1 MRAAVLPTAAQIE
14 VPRPSLCGG
23 RCRSRHADSVPVW
36 AAVFYFPDFFFL
48 VNSNPRF
55 FVSLLNS
62 CKALT
67 HLSSES
73 CSLNQNLSAFSELCG
88 DEPPSQELHFPF
100 PSGIHEE
107 YQLPYYDLVPSDP
120 SIEEMRKVVCD
131 QKLRPNIPN
140 WWQSYEVRSAFTFTS
155 PFPLDKVRKERVPQA
170 EL

>member
-36 AAVFYFPDFFFL
+36 AAVFYFPEFFFL

-55 FVSLLNS
+55 FVSVLNS

-100 PSGIHEE
+100 PSLQVSTKNINFHTMTSSP
-107 YQLPYYDLVPSDP
+107 L
-120 SIEEMRKVVCD
+120 I
-131 QKLRPNIPN
+131 LRLRRCGRLYVTRN
-140 WWQSYEVRSAFTFTS
+140 
-155 PFPLDKVRKERVPQA
+155 
-170 EL
+170 

>member
-55 FVSLLNS
+55 FVSVLNS

-73 CSLNQNLSAFSELCG
+73 CRLNQNLSAFSELCG
-88 DEPPSQELHFPF
+88 DEPLSQELHFPF
-100 PSGIHEE
+100 PSLQVSTKNINFHTMTS
-107 YQLPYYDLVPSDP
+107 YPL
-120 SIEEMRKVVCD
+120 I
-131 QKLRPNIPN
+131 LRLRRCGRLYVTRN
-140 WWQSYEVRSAFTFTS
+140 
-155 PFPLDKVRKERVPQA
+155 
-170 EL
+170 

>member
-55 FVSLLNS
+55 FVSVLNS

-88 DEPPSQELHFPF
+88 DEPLTQELHFPF
-100 PSGIHEE
+100 PSLQVSTKNISFHTMTS
-107 YQLPYYDLVPSDP
+107 YPL
-120 SIEEMRKVVCD
+120 I
-131 QKLRPNIPN
+131 LRLRRCGRLYVTRN
-140 WWQSYEVRSAFTFTS
+140 
-155 PFPLDKVRKERVPQA
+155 
-170 EL
+170 

>member
-36 AAVFYFPDFFFL
+36 AAVFYFPDFFFFL

-55 FVSLLNS
+55 FVSVLNS

-73 CSLNQNLSAFSELCG
+73 CRLNQNLSAFSELCG

-100 PSGIHEE
+100 PSLQVSTKNISFHTMTS
-107 YQLPYYDLVPSDP
+107 YPL
-120 SIEEMRKVVCD
+120 I
-131 QKLRPNIPN
+131 LRLRRCGRLYVTRN
-140 WWQSYEVRSAFTFTS
+140 
-155 PFPLDKVRKERVPQA
+155 
-170 EL
+170 

>member
-36 AAVFYFPDFFFL
+36 TAVFYFPDFFFL

-55 FVSLLNS
+55 FVSVLNS

-100 PSGIHEE
+100 PSLQVSTKNINFHTMTSSP
-107 YQLPYYDLVPSDP
+107 L
-120 SIEEMRKVVCD
+120 I
-131 QKLRPNIPN
+131 LRLRRCGRLYVTRN
-140 WWQSYEVRSAFTFTS
+140 
-155 PFPLDKVRKERVPQA
+155 
-170 EL
+170 

>member
-55 FVSLLNS
+55 FVSVLNS

-100 PSGIHEE
+100 PSLQVSTKNISFHTMTSSP
-107 YQLPYYDLVPSDP
+107 L
-120 SIEEMRKVVCD
+120 I
-131 QKLRPNIPN
+131 LRLKRCGRLYVTRN
-140 WWQSYEVRSAFTFTS
+140 
-155 PFPLDKVRKERVPQA
+155 
-170 EL
+170 

>member
-55 FVSLLNS
+55 FVSVLNS

-73 CSLNQNLSAFSELCG
+73 CRLNQNLSAFSELCG

-100 PSGIHEE
+100 PSLQVSTKNISFHTMTS
-107 YQLPYYDLVPSDP
+107 YPL
-120 SIEEMRKVVCD
+120 I
-131 QKLRPNIPN
+131 LRLRRCGR
-140 WWQSYEVRSAFTFTS
+140 SYVTRN
-155 PFPLDKVRKERVPQA
+155 
-170 EL
+170 